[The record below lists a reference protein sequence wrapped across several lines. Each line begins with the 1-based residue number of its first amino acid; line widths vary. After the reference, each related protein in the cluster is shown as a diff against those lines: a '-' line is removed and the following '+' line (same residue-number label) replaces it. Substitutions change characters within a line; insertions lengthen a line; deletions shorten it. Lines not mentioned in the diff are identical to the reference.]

1 MKIRTS
7 LIKLLYIVV
16 LIFLTMNLFAKNYYA
31 NPASTSSVADGSLAN
46 PWKTIDQV
54 NAGTTVLLPGD
65 SVLFRRGQK
74 FSGRLYGRVSGT
86 AGKNIVY
93 AGYGVGDLPEFTHT
107 TTTVIGISLLQF
119 ITIDGIRI
127 IDRTMDPN
135 DHNITAKIAYGI
147 ELDRSPYITI
157 KNCDISLVGVGLDAG
172 DGSNYLLI
180 TGNYFHNLRMVR
192 NTVGGSDDYGAN
204 GIVLGSYSN
213 MISNNKF
220 EDLYATSYDF
230 GQDGGAVEFYNT
242 NMNENKVIYNTAI
255 KCSGFLEMGSANAAF
270 AINTLVAYNKII
282 NCGPIGVFHNVA
294 LNEVKVF
301 NTQYFNNVI
310 INTDR
315 VFVPVGNL
323 FWMGDRTQIDVIN
336 FRNNIVWLT
345 SGFSMANNNLD
356 TAKLVHKNNIYHIID
371 GTLGIRLDPTELR
384 DGLVGLFM
392 DTTAANP
399 ANWDYHLKPGSVAI
413 NFGVDV
419 GLPRDFEGTL
429 IADNLPD
436 AGVYEYVATSP
447 TAPLIAAVKP
457 GTIKCFGDSTL
468 ITVLAVGGSTPYTG
482 TGVFKVPAGNY
493 KYIVTDSKGA
503 KDSVFT
509 SIVQPAKLDLS
520 VLVGAFIPGG
530 VAITTLTSSG
540 IGGTLPYTYN
550 LNSGAYQSS
559 GLFSNI
565 FPGTYTM
572 AVKDSNACVFSK
584 SVQVV
589 NIPLTPPIASIEA
602 IPIKCNG
609 DNTTITVSATSG
621 TAPYTGTGN
630 FSVGAG
636 TYTYIVT
643 DSKGLK
649 DTVSITLTQPSI
661 VDLSVVVS
669 PFATGATVT
678 TITSSGSGGKL
689 PYLYN
694 INTGVYQSSGVF
706 NNVTPGTYN
715 LSVKDSNACVLTK
728 SVDVINTPILLPPIA
743 SIESIPIKCNGGITT
758 VTVSATSGTPPYSG
772 TGTFNVGAGTYSYVV
787 TDSKGLKDTVS
798 VTLTQPTAMSLLLAA
813 GVVPSSI
820 DSTRITATA
829 SGGVSPFTYK
839 LDNGVYQTGNIFYNV
854 YPGNYEVTA
863 KDVNNCTVTKSVAII
878 VTAVTTVPNNKLKIS
893 VYPNPTYTYFTL
905 GTIKYKGSSFPI
917 KIRVYNAYGLLVY
930 NMQGNS
936 NVTYSFGSG
945 FLSGYYTIIVEVDNT
960 VQALQLIKL

>member
-1 MKIRTS
+1 MKARTS
-7 LIKLLYIVV
+7 FIKLLYVVV
-16 LIFLTMNLFAKNYYA
+16 LVFLTMNLFSRNYYA
-31 NPASTSSVADGSLAN
+31 NPASTSSITDGSLAN
-46 PWKTIDQV
+46 PWKTLDQV
-54 NAGTTVLLPGD
+54 NNGTFVLLPGD

-93 AGYGVGDLPEFTHT
+93 AGYGIGDLPEFTNT

-135 DHNITAKIAYGI
+135 NHTITAKVAYAI
-147 ELDRSPYITI
+147 EIDRSPYITI
-157 KNCDISLVGVGLDAG
+157 KNCDISLVGIGIDAG
-172 DGSNYLLI
+172 DGSNYLTI
-180 TGNYFHNLRMVR
+180 HGNYFHNLRMVR

-204 GIVLGSYSN
+204 GIVLGSYSS

-220 EDLYATSYDF
+220 EDCYASSYDF

-242 NMNENKVIYNTAI
+242 NMNENKVMYNTAI
-255 KCSGFLEMGSANAAF
+255 KCSGFLEMGSAAAAF
-270 AINTLVAYNKII
+270 SINTLVAYNKII
-282 NCGPIGVFHNVA
+282 NCGPIGVFHNVTA
-294 LNEVKVF
+294 NNEVKVF

-315 VFVPVGNL
+315 AFVPVGNL

-336 FRNNIVWLT
+336 FRNNIIWLT

-356 TAKLVHKNNIYHIID
+356 TAKLVHTNNIYHIID
-371 GTLGIRLDPTELR
+371 GTLGIRLDPTEIR
-384 DGLVGLFM
+384 DGLVGLFV
-392 DTTAANP
+392 DTSSANP
-399 ANWDYHLKPGSVAI
+399 ANWDYHLKPGSSAI

-429 IADNLPD
+429 VSDNLPD
-436 AGVYEYVATSP
+436 AGVYEYVTDGP
-447 TAPLIAAVKP
+447 GAPLIAAVKP
-457 GTIKCFGDSTL
+457 GTIKCFGDSTI
-468 ITVLAVGGSTPYTG
+468 ITVLAVGGTTPYTG
-482 TGVFKVPAGNY
+482 TGIFKVPAGNY
-493 KYIVTDSKGA
+493 KYIVTDSKGL
-503 KDSVFT
+503 KDSVYT

-520 VLVGAFIPGG
+520 VVVGAFIPGG
-530 VAITTLTSSG
+530 TATTTLISTG
-540 IGGTLPYTYN
+540 AGGTVPYTYN
-550 LNSGAYQSS
+550 LNSGMFQSS

-572 AVKDSNACVFSK
+572 GIKDSNACVFTK
-584 SVQVV
+584 SVEVI
-589 NIPLTPPIASIEA
+589 NTPISTPPIASIESV
-602 IPIKCNG
+602 PIKCNG
-609 DNTTITVSATSG
+609 A
-621 TAPYTGTGN
+621 
-630 FSVGAG
+630 
-636 TYTYIVT
+636 
-643 DSKGLK
+643 L
-649 DTVSITLTQPSI
+649 
-661 VDLSVVVS
+661 
-669 PFATGATVT
+669 
-678 TITSSGSGGKL
+678 
-689 PYLYN
+689 
-694 INTGVYQSSGVF
+694 
-706 NNVTPGTYN
+706 
-715 LSVKDSNACVLTK
+715 
-728 SVDVINTPILLPPIA
+728 
-743 SIESIPIKCNGGITT
+743 TT

-772 TGTFNVGAGTYSYVV
+772 TGTFNVGAGSYSYVV

-798 VTLTQPTAMSLLLAA
+798 LTLTQPSPINLTLTA

-829 SGGVSPFTYK
+829 SGGVGPFTYK
-839 LDNGVYQTGNIFYNV
+839 LNNGLYQSWNTFYNI

-863 KDVNNCTVTKSVAII
+863 KDANSCTVSKSIAII
-878 VTAVTTVPNNKLKIS
+878 VTAVTTVPNNKLKIN

-945 FLSGYYTIIVEVDNT
+945 FLPGYYTIIVEVDNT
-960 VQALQLIKL
+960 VQAQQLLKL